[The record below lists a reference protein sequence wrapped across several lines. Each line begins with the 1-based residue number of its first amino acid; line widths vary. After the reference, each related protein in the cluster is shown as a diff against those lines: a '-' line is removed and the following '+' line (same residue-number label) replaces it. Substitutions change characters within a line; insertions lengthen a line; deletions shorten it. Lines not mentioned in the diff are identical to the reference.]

1 MFHLQIRFVHGRQ
14 IATNCQSCVPHSK
27 MMQDAVIQRG
37 GGTRGESCAMQG
49 KFRGRR
55 ATQSIHL
62 FLKPFEEIN
71 NSETVA

>member
-14 IATNCQSCVPHSK
+14 IATKCQSCVPHSK

-37 GGTRGESCAMQG
+37 GRTSGESCAMQG
-49 KFRGRR
+49 KFIGRR

-71 NSETVA
+71 NTETVA